1 MKRKIKGYGW
11 VPDLPDKRDFIYA
24 APPAVLRALPPKK
37 DLTGACPP
45 VYDQGELGSCSANA
59 IGGAHQFEQMKQ
71 KKATAFPPSRLFI
84 YFNERAIEG
93 SVNTDSGA
101 QIRDGIKSVAKQ
113 GVCSEVVWPYNIAKF
128 TVKPPASCYTD
139 AMNHQVISYRRVL
152 QLLGQM
158 KGCLASGYPFV
169 FGFSVYESFET
180 SAVARTG
187 RVPMPK
193 SGEAVIGGHAVAAVG
208 YDDADQC
215 FIVRN
220 SWGAKWGRKGYCF
233 MPYAYL
239 TDPDLAA
246 DFWTIR
252 LVEVPK

>member
-1 MKRKIKGYGW
+1 
-11 VPDLPDKRDFIYA
+11 
-24 APPAVLRALPPKK
+24 
-37 DLTGACPP
+37 
-45 VYDQGELGSCSANA
+45 
-59 IGGAHQFEQMKQ
+59 
-71 KKATAFPPSRLFI
+71 
-84 YFNERAIEG
+84 
-93 SVNTDSGA
+93 
-101 QIRDGIKSVAKQ
+101 
-113 GVCSEVVWPYNIAKF
+113 
-128 TVKPPASCYTD
+128 
-139 AMNHQVISYRRVL
+139 
-152 QLLGQM
+152 
-158 KGCLASGYPFV
+158 
-169 FGFSVYESFET
+169 
-180 SAVARTG
+180 
-187 RVPMPK
+187 MPK